1 MNSLSATFHLTHHC
15 NLRCSYCYTGEKRSV
30 AMSYTTID
38 QAIVFIEKELD
49 RLKTNKLQ
57 ITFFGGEPL
66 IEQEKIFY
74 IINAFEQKTSLDL
87 SYQMSTNGTLLNDKL
102 MHKLYRKGVFV
113 SLSMDGHPDVHDA
126 HRVDAAGKATA
137 HKVAQAAQ
145 IMLKYNAATN
155 VTCVVSPDSAAQLME
170 SVDYIFNLGFRY
182 ITTTLDYSAEWE
194 IEHFSVLKK
203 SYQKL
208 SKWYIDK
215 MQQNERFYLSFF
227 DERIRSRTYKP
238 LTASERCLIG
248 KKQFSIAPDGALYPC
263 IQFVK
268 TDALPEFMIGHINHG
283 FDSACQSHLHHL
295 SEKEKPECSG
305 CKLESRCSK
314 WCSCINFMSTGRID
328 QASPIVCYNEKIL
341 IEIVDKTA
349 DKLWKSRNNHFIH
362 KHYNE
367 DYNVI
372 AHFEISLDHA

>member
-1 MNSLSATFHLTHHC
+1 MRSLSATFHLTHHC
-15 NLRCSYCYTGEKRSV
+15 NLRCTYCYTGEKLPL
-30 AMSYTTID
+30 AMSHDTID
-38 QAIVFIEKELD
+38 QSISFIENEMQQLGTSELH
-49 RLKTNKLQ
+49 

-66 IEQEKIFY
+66 IEKEKIFY
-74 IINAFEQKTSLDL
+74 IIEAFAKKEDVQV
-87 SYQMSTNGTLLNDKL
+87 SYRMSTNGTLLTESL
-102 MHKLYRKGVFV
+102 MQELYAKGVFV
-113 SLSMDGHPDVHDA
+113 SLSIDGHPDVHDA
-126 HRVDAAGKATA
+126 HRLDAAGKPTA
-137 HKVAQAAQ
+137 HKVAKAAEM
-145 IMLKYNAATN
+145 MLRYNPATN
-155 VTCVVSPDSAAQLME
+155 VTCVLSPDTASQLCE

-182 ITTTLDYSAEWE
+182 ITTTLDYSADWQL
-194 IEHFSVLKK
+194 EHFALLKK

-208 SKWYIDK
+208 SKWYIKK
-215 MQQNERFYLSFF
+215 MKANERFYLSFF

-238 LTASERCLIG
+238 IEAHERCLIG
-248 KKQFSIAPDGALYPC
+248 TKQFSIAPNGELYPC

-268 TDALPEFMIGHINHG
+268 TNSLPEFLIGHVNTG
-283 FDSACQSHLHHL
+283 FDTACQSHLNGL
-295 SEKEKPECSG
+295 SEKEKLECRG

-349 DKLWKSRNNHFIH
+349 DILWKNRNNSFIH

-372 AHFEISLDHA
+372 SHFEITL